1 MKELKAEIRKKILA
15 SMRKGKIEERDG
27 VCRFSEK
34 IGSIPRGTV
43 VINKRVIYGY
53 PKIRRIFSLMEG
65 AKKNLN
71 EGEIWAEEKIDG
83 FNLRVV
89 HESGRIYCISRGGFL
104 DFFATE
110 KISDDENVAKFFR
123 ERPGDVLYMEMVG
136 NTPYTAPTRKY
147 DVKYF
152 VFDIGN
158 GKGRFMGPEQRR
170 KICREFG
177 LECVP
182 LLGKFSK
189 KEIKK
194 LRRIAISVDKRGKEG
209 IVMKQHLPRKVAKYV
224 VPSSDIQD
232 LEENSHMVFDMPAG
246 FMKQR
251 VMRSALSVLELKL
264 SKKKYD
270 KKLGEA
276 LHKNLYSA
284 LKAGGEVS
292 EKFEV
297 LVKKKATWD
306 KVLEHMS
313 GEVMVK
319 VDSEKK
325 DRGGLR
331 IKFRKIYKKG
341 SRKLRR
347 AVEGYAQAD

>member
-1 MKELKAEIRKKILA
+1 MKELKASLRKKILA

-53 PKIRRIFSLMEG
+53 PKIRRVFSLMEG
-65 AKKNLN
+65 VKKNLN
-71 EGEIWAEEKIDG
+71 EGEVWAEEKIDG

-89 HESGRIYCISRGGFL
+89 HEDGKIYCISRGGFL

-110 KISDDENVAKFFR
+110 KISSDEKIAEFFR
-123 ERPGDVLYMEMVG
+123 EHPGHVLHMEMVG

-147 DVKYF
+147 DVKYYI
-152 VFDIGN
+152 FDIGN

-170 KICREFG
+170 KLCREFG

-189 KEIKK
+189 KDAKK
-194 LRRIAISVDKRGKEG
+194 LKRIAISINKKGGEG
-209 IVMKQHLPRKVAKYV
+209 VVMKQHMPRKVLKYV

-232 LEENSHMVFDMPAG
+232 LAENSHMIFDMPTG

-251 VMRSALSVLELKL
+251 VCRSALSVLELGL

-270 KKLGEA
+270 KMLGEA
-276 LHKNLYSA
+276 LHKNLYPA

-292 EKFEV
+292 ESFEV
-297 LVKKKATWD
+297 VVKKRATWK

-313 GEVMVK
+313 DEVIVK

-325 DRGGLR
+325 ERGGIR